1 MSAAVEPDTLPVPLV
16 EESPTDRV
24 LIERALAQRV
34 TTVADAVRALDAA
47 RHQSFAAIAIAQAP
61 ARPQRVRGHRHRP
74 PDLQANRRGA
84 R

>member
-1 MSAAVEPDTLPVPLV
+1 MPAVEPDTLPALLV
-16 EESPTDRV
+16 EESPTDRA

-47 RHQSFAAIAIAQAP
+47 RRQSFAAIVIAQAP
-61 ARPQRVRGHRHRP
+61 ARLRRVRGHAWRP

-84 R
+84 P